1 MAFPP
6 PSRDD
11 LVASAAKF
19 AISLT
24 DEDLD
29 TYLGLVKGSVA
40 SYDLVE
46 HLYGETVSP
55 VPEARQSSLVEA
67 ADNPLG
73 AWYARTEITG
83 TPGGA
88 LDAVR
93 VAIKDNISVAGV
105 PMMNG
110 SRTVEGFVPSYDATV
125 VTRLLEA
132 GATVVGKAV
141 CESLCFSGASHTSD
155 SGPVRNPWDPTR
167 TSGGSSS
174 GCAAL
179 VATAQVD
186 MAIGGDQG
194 GSVRIPS
201 SFCGTVGHKPTWGLV
216 PYTGAFPIELT
227 IDHLGPMTRTVAD
240 AALMLRVLAGPD
252 GLDPRQPNVIEPV
265 DYVAALEEPVNGLR
279 VGLLT
284 EGFGHPNSDPGVDAS
299 VRAATEVL
307 RSEGL
312 KVEEISIPWHL
323 DAMHVWNVIATEGAA
338 YQMIDGNA
346 YGMNY
351 KGLYDPELIAHYHRY
366 RLERGAQLSKTVK

>member
-6 PSRDD
+6 PSRED

-46 HLYGETVSP
+46 HLYGETVPP
-55 VPEARQSSLVEA
+55 VPEARKSSLVEA

-83 TPGGA
+83 APGGA
-88 LDAVR
+88 LDGVR

-141 CESLCFSGASHTSD
+141 CESLCSSGASHTSD

-186 MAIGGDQG
+186 MAVGGDQG
-194 GSVRIPS
+194 GSLRIPS
-201 SFCGTVGHKPTWGLV
+201 AFCGTVGHKPTYGLV
-216 PYTGAFPIELT
+216 PYTGAFPIERT
-227 IDHLGPMTRTVAD
+227 IDHVGPIARTVAD
-240 AALMLRVLAGPD
+240 AALMLSVIAGSD
-252 GLDPRQPNVIEPV
+252 GNDPRQPAEVSSV
-265 DYVAALEEPVNGLR
+265 DYTVGLDAGVRGLR
-279 VGLLT
+279 IGVVT
-284 EGFGHPNSDPGVDAS
+284 E
-299 VRAATEVL
+299 
-307 RSEGL
+307 
-312 KVEEISIPWHL
+312 
-323 DAMHVWNVIATEGAA
+323 
-338 YQMIDGNA
+338 
-346 YGMNY
+346 
-351 KGLYDPELIAHYHRY
+351 
-366 RLERGAQLSKTVK
+366 